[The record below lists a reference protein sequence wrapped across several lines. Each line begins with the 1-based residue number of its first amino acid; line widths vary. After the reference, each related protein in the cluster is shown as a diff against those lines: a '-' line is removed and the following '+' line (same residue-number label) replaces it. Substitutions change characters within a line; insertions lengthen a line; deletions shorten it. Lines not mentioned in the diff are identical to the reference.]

1 MNTDCGSY
9 TPARMA
15 GEVRDRWK
23 LQEMVPARPDQPALI
38 VVDFALFSSGPT
50 LGSVLAEAIPGYGV
64 FRVDAVSD
72 LAGQPHHIPMEAIA
86 RGYAKSIENLQ
97 VPIGMV
103 AGYCSGAGLAA
114 HIAAAFTSETGR
126 CPPVALVT
134 PTWIS
139 ELEVREEFDS
149 LKKQINV
156 AADLVPEPWP
166 RGEAEELMKWM
177 GGVLR
182 ADLNTLCDIQNAD
195 EAEREAI
202 VGQLADRYVAWLGF
216 LLATS
221 RSEPERPEGV
231 ARIFLEEGDVR
242 AQPDALAG
250 VDVTRI
256 PLGGESLLTMG
267 DLPERIR
274 GLL

>member
-9 TPARMA
+9 APARVV

-72 LAGQPHHIPMEAIA
+72 LAGRPNHIPMEAIA
-86 RGYAKSIENLQ
+86 RGYAKSIESLQ

-103 AGYCSGAGLAA
+103 AGYCTGAGLAA
-114 HIAAAFTSETGR
+114 HIATAFTSETGR
-126 CPPVALVT
+126 HPPVALVT

-139 ELEVREEFDS
+139 EPEVREEFDS
-149 LKKQINV
+149 LRKQING
-156 AADLVPEPWP
+156 AADLALEPWP
-166 RGEAEELMKWM
+166 MGGAQELLKWM
-177 GGVLR
+177 GDVLR
-182 ADLNTLCDIQNAD
+182 ADLSTLCDIQNVD

-216 LLATS
+216 LLATA
-221 RSEPERPEGV
+221 RSEPECPDGV
-231 ARIFLEEGDVR
+231 VRIFLEEGDVR

-250 VDVTRI
+250 VDITRI
-256 PLGGESLLTMG
+256 PLGGESLLTG
-267 DLPERIR
+267 NDLPERIR